1 MGQQQGKQSKAG
13 SSRMQSAAPSLHQRE
28 LPISRTES
36 PSLEEIFGTGG
47 TVPVMFRW
55 THGGQRVAITGTFNN
70 WATAG
75 IPMVRSGEEF
85 YQVVEVPKCVHQ
97 YKFLVDGEWKFSLDQ
112 PVLQD
117 VAGNVNNVV
126 DIQYYEKYE
135 PAALRDPI
143 DLEDEEAQWGQEN
156 LEPAQSMEPPSAPPL
171 LVRLPMMGIANAKKT
186 EESKILSSKLD
197 PSVSACMQPAAPGAS
212 NTTSAANI
220 PLFAVCGHMVHDAS
234 TSFRGLQSDSLV
246 STTCIRFAQKYTS
259 TVLVSVNN
267 TAKADGLL
275 RHYGFASGTPPE
287 EHQSHKST
295 PTTIAL
301 PPAVMRKG
309 THALLQALA
318 GTQPAADKE
327 TSGIVKRENSSGSEG
342 VRTKTFDMSTFTD

>member
-1 MGQQQGKQSKAG
+1 MGQKQGTLAG
-13 SSRMQSAAPSLHQRE
+13 SSRMQSAMSSVNPRQSI
-28 LPISRTES
+28 PISRTES
-36 PSLEEIFGTGG
+36 PSLDEIFGTGE

-70 WATAG
+70 WASTG

-135 PAALRDPI
+135 PAALRDPM
-143 DLEDEEAQWGQEN
+143 DQEEEEDVQWTQEN
-156 LEPAQSMEPPSAPPL
+156 LEPTQSTEPPSAPPL
-171 LVRLPMMGIANAKKT
+171 LVRLPFLGVANSRKAT

-197 PSVSACMQPAAPGAS
+197 VSLMANQPAVQ
-212 NTTSAANI
+212 NTSVNI
-220 PLFAVCGHMVHDAS
+220 PLFAICGHVVHDAS
-234 TSFRGLQSDSLV
+234 TSFRGLNSDSLV
-246 STTCIRFAQKYTS
+246 ATTCIRFAQKYTS

-267 TAKADGLL
+267 SSKADGLL
-275 RHYGFASGTPPE
+275 RHYGFATGTPPE
-287 EHQSHKST
+287 EFHSVGGQAAA
-295 PTTIAL
+295 AL
-301 PPAVMRKG
+301 PPPVTTKG
-309 THALLQALA
+309 SHRLLQALGGA
-318 GTQPAADKE
+318 SRPHA
-327 TSGIVKRENSSGSEG
+327 SGSDG
-342 VRTKTFDMSTFTD
+342 FRSKTIDLSTFTD